1 MKSKYCFLR
10 DVGHLV
16 PGSFVYQVWVG
27 SSLRE
32 FAKKRLVEEFCR
44 DNGIYFQKWSS
55 EVDSFLDEKAKR
67 FLDNGNAF
75 CSCFASASITISEL
89 YAMLIDDTLDAFEAN
104 QVATPFEIWMRCHN
118 VPEYVARMN
127 HSKVIQNASPS
138 RSKYLSLKQKGE
150 MVQAVACM
158 IGVMMIFALD
168 ALVSYVGN
176 NFFSGCF

>member
-10 DVGHLV
+10 DVGNLV
-16 PGSFVYQVWVG
+16 PGSFVYHVWVG

-44 DNGIYFQKWSS
+44 DNGIYFVKWSS

-67 FLDNGNAF
+67 FRDNGNVF
-75 CSCFASASITISEL
+75 CSCFASASVTISEL
-89 YAMLIDDTLDAFEAN
+89 YSMLIDGTLDAFEAK
-104 QVATPFEIWMRCHN
+104 QVATPFEVWMRCHN
-118 VPEYVARMN
+118 IPEYVARMN
-127 HSKVIQNASPS
+127 HTKVIQNASPS

-158 IGVMMIFALD
+158 IGVVALIILD
-168 ALVSYVGN
+168 ALVSN
-176 NFFSGCF
+176 LMNWF